1 MSVEESSTNPYQ
13 SSPLLPTS
21 VDRNLLSWRI
31 IWRLIAIVVFCTFI
45 GGLLGASAGLFL
57 AILFP
62 SYYAGVFELRS
73 TGIAD
78 AVPLGVG
85 LGLSQGIGGGALVGL
100 AIDAIDRHRVPLP
113 SGRPHAGS
121 HAKYAALRHECGAPQ
136 EARQAHVVW
145 QGAERELRRQA
156 DSRARR

>member
-1 MSVEESSTNPYQ
+1 MSVEEPSTNPYQ

-62 SYYAGVFELRS
+62 SYYAGVFELRR
-73 TGIAD
+73 TGSAD

-85 LGLSQGIGGGALVGL
+85 LGCRRESVAVRWL
-100 AIDAIDRHRVPLP
+100 ALP
-113 SGRPHAGS
+113 STPSASGTP
-121 HAKYAALRHECGAPQ
+121 L
-136 EARQAHVVW
+136 ARQ
-145 QGAERELRRQA
+145 EIQA
-156 DSRARR
+156 D

>member
-1 MSVEESSTNPYQ
+1 MSVEEPSTNPYQ

-31 IWRLIAIVVFCTFI
+31 IWRLIAIVVFCTLV
-45 GGLLGASAGLFL
+45 GGLLGVSAGLFL

-73 TGIAD
+73 TGIAE

-85 LGLSQGIGGGALVGL
+85 LGLTQGIGGGALFGL
-100 AIDAIDRHRVPLP
+100 AIDAIGVWYTTRK
-113 SGRPHAGS
+113 
-121 HAKYAALRHECGAPQ
+121 AKNLG
-136 EARQAHVVW
+136 
-145 QGAERELRRQA
+145 
-156 DSRARR
+156 

>member
-21 VDRNLLSWRI
+21 VDRNHLSWRI

-62 SYYAGVFELRS
+62 LLRRS
-73 TGIAD
+73 FRTAKYRHCGRC
-78 AVPLGVG
+78 PLGCWTGVVAG
-85 LGLSQGIGGGALVGL
+85 NRWRCSGWPCHRRHRRLVHHSQGKKFRL
-100 AIDAIDRHRVPLP
+100 IDRANVDRGFADP
-113 SGRPHAGS
+113 S
-121 HAKYAALRHECGAPQ
+121 LVQ
-136 EARQAHVVW
+136 ARSC
-145 QGAERELRRQA
+145 RRNMSVGQSA
-156 DSRARR
+156 SESP

>member
-1 MSVEESSTNPYQ
+1 MPGHVSGRIFDESLSIEPSAPHVSRPQ
-13 SSPLLPTS
+13 SFKLADHLA
-21 VDRNLLSWRI
+21 VDCDCRVLHLYRRS
-31 IWRLIAIVVFCTFI
+31 A
-45 GGLLGASAGLFL
+45 GASAGLFL

-100 AIDAIDRHRVPLP
+100 AIDAIGVWYTTRKVRN
-113 SGRPHAGS
+113 SG
-121 HAKYAALRHECGAPQ
+121 
-136 EARQAHVVW
+136 
-145 QGAERELRRQA
+145 
-156 DSRARR
+156 